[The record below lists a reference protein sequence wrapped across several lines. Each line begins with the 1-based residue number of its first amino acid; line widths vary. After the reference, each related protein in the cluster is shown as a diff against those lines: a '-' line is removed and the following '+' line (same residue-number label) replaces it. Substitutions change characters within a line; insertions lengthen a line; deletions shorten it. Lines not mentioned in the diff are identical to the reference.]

1 MNYTG
6 TIYLRKSE
14 KVAKRFYD
22 LFLLVCILICLLS
35 AIFNILFF
43 PAEVIGLSM
52 YPTINQDYKN
62 DHKKTDLVY
71 ASKFFGYN
79 KGDIVIVDLE
89 TIEDD
94 AIKRLIALGGDMLGF
109 GSLESNTEG
118 AIYLNN
124 KILVEEYLQGNSN
137 VECVNRF
144 KTQIKQALNNGGKGS
159 GFTVVYENGMYQMKL
174 DNDYCVFLG
183 DNRAISQDCSSL
195 GPQKI
200 SSIHARVFIIVPHG
214 YNLLTYW
221 SYQIFGKKE
230 A

>member
-6 TIYLRKSE
+6 TIYIRKSE
-14 KVAKRFYD
+14 KVAKSFCD
-22 LFLLVCILICLLS
+22 LFLLVCVLICVFS

-109 GSLESNTEG
+109 GSLESTTEST
-118 AIYLNN
+118 IYLNN
-124 KILVEEYLQGNSN
+124 KILVEDYLQGNSN

-144 KTQIKQALNNGGKGS
+144 KSQIKNALLNSGEGS

-174 DNDYCVFLG
+174 DDDHCIFLG
-183 DNRAISQDCSSL
+183 DNRAVSQDCSSL

-200 SSIHARVFIIVPHG
+200 SSIHARVFIIVPYG

-221 SYQIFGKKE
+221 SHQIFGKKQ

>member
-6 TIYLRKSE
+6 TIYIKKSE
-14 KVAKRFYD
+14 KVAKNFYD
-22 LFLLVCILICLLS
+22 LFLLVCILICLFS

-62 DHKKTDLVY
+62 DHTKTDLVY

-109 GSLESNTEG
+109 GSLESTTEST
-118 AIYLNN
+118 IYLNN

-137 VECVNRF
+137 TECVNRF
-144 KTQIKQALNNGGKGS
+144 KSLIKKALSNGGTGT
-159 GFTVVYENGMYQMKL
+159 GFTVVEDNNMYQMKL
-174 DNDYCVFLG
+174 DDNYCVFLG
-183 DNRAISQDCSSL
+183 DNRAVSQDCSSL

-200 SSIHARVFIIVPHG
+200 SSIHARVFIIVPYG

-221 SYQIFGKKE
+221 SYQIFGKKQ

>member
-6 TIYLRKSE
+6 TIYIRKSE
-14 KVAKRFYD
+14 KVAKNFYD
-22 LFLLVCILICLLS
+22 LFLLVCILICLFS
-35 AIFNILFF
+35 AVFNILFF

-52 YPTINQDYKN
+52 YPTINQEYKN

-71 ASKFFGYN
+71 ASKFLGYN
-79 KGDIVIVDLE
+79 KGDIIIVDLE

-94 AIKRLIALGGDMLGF
+94 AIKRLIALGGDTLGF
-109 GSLESNTEG
+109 GDIYNNTQG
-118 AIYLNN
+118 DIYLNN

-144 KTQIKQALNNGGKGS
+144 KTQIKNALANGGRGV
-159 GFTVVYENGMYQMKL
+159 GFTVVRENGMYHMKL
-174 DNDYCVFLG
+174 DDDYCVFLG
-183 DNRAISQDCSSL
+183 DNREISQDCSSL
-195 GPQKI
+195 GPQKT
-200 SSIHARVFIIVPHG
+200 SSIHARVFVILPHG

-221 SYQIFGKKE
+221 SYQIFGKNE